1 MPHTK
6 DRLSPLHVKNA
17 KEPGYYPD
25 GAGLYLQVAPTGAK
39 TWILRFMLNGKAREM
54 GLGSFI
60 DVSLKDAREKRTECR
75 KLAREQ
81 GIDPIEHKRR
91 SKLANALTNAKLA
104 TFDEC
109 AASYIEAKS
118 VEWKNA
124 KHYQQWVN
132 TIAQYAS
139 PVFGTLP
146 VSSINTE
153 LVMNVLRPI
162 WYKKT
167 ETGSRLRGRIAAVLD
182 WAKTSGYR
190 EGDNPARWHGH
201 LENLLPT
208 KAKAQP
214 VQHHAALPYQEI
226 NVFIES
232 IRMQPSDAGKALE
245 FLILTAARTG
255 EVIGARWDEFDLKA
269 AVWIVPASRMKMK
282 REHRVPLTV
291 RAVEIL
297 KAMREVRQ
305 GEYVFPG
312 RDGTKPTSNMAMLQ
326 MLRRMQREDLTVH
339 GFRST
344 FRDWAAHETN
354 IPREIAEAALAHD
367 TRSDTEAAYQRG
379 DLFVKRRKLMEAW
392 AGYCSRS
399 QEQATN
405 VRAIRA

>member
-1 MPHTK
+1 MPHAK
-6 DRLSPLHVKNA
+6 DRLTPLHVKNA

-54 GLGSFI
+54 GLGSCNE
-60 DVSLKDAREKRTECR
+60 VPLKEAREKRTEYR

-91 SKLANALTNAKLA
+91 TKLANALANAKLV

-109 AASYIEAKS
+109 ASSYIEAKS

-132 TIAQYAS
+132 TLAQYAS
-139 PVFGTLP
+139 PVLGTLP
-146 VSSINTE
+146 ISAINTE

-162 WYKKT
+162 WYEKT
-167 ETGSRLRGRIAAVLD
+167 ETASRLRGRIEAIID

-190 EGDNPARWHGH
+190 EGDNPARWDGH

-226 NVFIES
+226 NVFLERIKE
-232 IRMQPSDAGKALE
+232 QPGDAVKALE
-245 FLILTAARTG
+245 FLILTASRTG
-255 EVIGARWDEFDLKA
+255 EVIGAMWSEFDLKSA
-269 AVWIVPASRMKMK
+269 LWTVPASRMKMK
-282 REHRVPLTV
+282 REHRIPLTS
-291 RAVEIL
+291 RAIEIL
-297 KAMREVRQ
+297 KTMREVQQ
-305 GEYVFPG
+305 GDYVFPG
-312 RDGTKPTSNMAMLQ
+312 RSGNKPTSNMAMLQ
-326 MLRRMQREDLTVH
+326 LLKRMQRKDLTVH

-367 TRSDTEAAYQRG
+367 TRSETEAAYQRG
-379 DLFVKRRKLMEAW
+379 DLFNKRRKLMEAW
-392 AGYCSRS
+392 AGYCARKHENTS
-399 QEQATN
+399 N